1 MDKEKKKTQLQLSV
15 IQKRGIYFYTKLSI
29 NIYQRHR
36 WSKDIK
42 KNNEKLLFHCHI
54 LLANTCWD
62 NASTIIK
69 LLIIWRRSNRRTN
82 IIFIAEN
89 HSEEAARIT
98 GTDSFLIFDVY
109 VG

>member
-1 MDKEKKKTQLQLSV
+1 MH
-15 IQKRGIYFYTKLSI
+15 G
-29 NIYQRHR
+29 

-42 KNNEKLLFHCHI
+42 KNNEKLLFHCHM

-69 LLIIWRRSNRRTN
+69 LLIIWRCSKRRTN
-82 IIFIAEN
+82 IIYIAEN
-89 HSEEAARIT
+89 SSGEAADYRNR
-98 GTDSFLIFDVY
+98 DSFLIFDVY